1 MVARYDINGN
11 PRTGNQQQRF
21 KGLFDDGGV
30 NTAPEEQVAAVNDQ
44 VYVSGKGRLQGT
56 LIVPEKIRAATSFLD
71 SGI

>member
-1 MVARYDINGN
+1 MVARNNINGN
-11 PRTGNQQQRF
+11 PRIGNPQQGF
-21 KGLFDDGGV
+21 KGLFDDGGM

-56 LIVPEKIRAATSFLD
+56 VIVGEKIRAATSFLD